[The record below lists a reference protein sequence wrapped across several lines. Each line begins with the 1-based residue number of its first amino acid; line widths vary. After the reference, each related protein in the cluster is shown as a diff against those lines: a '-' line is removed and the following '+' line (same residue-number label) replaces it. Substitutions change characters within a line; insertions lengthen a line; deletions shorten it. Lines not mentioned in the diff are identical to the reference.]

1 MGRNSF
7 EIHPALVYLF
17 VVSFSKEKSTRL
29 DKELKHGLCFLFF
42 LCFLLKE
49 KKNCPWSLN
58 IYTTKR
64 NVTYSKIW
72 FLFKNLDWWW
82 SEGFR
87 SHKFQWIFS
96 IYKRRTK
103 FRKFAKSLYIFLT
116 MSEKVENYVLLNTSD
131 NFAMTITLRFWIF
144 FWSRIITD

>member
-49 KKNCPWSLN
+49 KKIVLGP
-58 IYTTKR
+58 
-64 NVTYSKIW
+64 
-72 FLFKNLDWWW
+72 
-82 SEGFR
+82 
-87 SHKFQWIFS
+87 S
-96 IYKRRTK
+96 IY
-103 FRKFAKSLYIFLT
+103 I
-116 MSEKVENYVLLNTSD
+116 LLNAMLHIPKFDFYLKILTDDEVKDSVAI
-131 NFAMTITLRFWIF
+131 NFSEYFQSTREEQNLENLLNHFISF
-144 FWSRIITD
+144 